1 MAYKMPDYPAY
12 TVKEN
17 NKTEKTKNEKKD
29 GSANMGFEE
38 NWEENAVIC
47 HRFLVVHT
55 VNGHS
60 FTVIESKVK
69 KGGGGG
75 ILC

>member
-38 NWEENAVIC
+38 N
-47 HRFLVVHT
+47 
-55 VNGHS
+55 
-60 FTVIESKVK
+60 
-69 KGGGGG
+69 
-75 ILC
+75 